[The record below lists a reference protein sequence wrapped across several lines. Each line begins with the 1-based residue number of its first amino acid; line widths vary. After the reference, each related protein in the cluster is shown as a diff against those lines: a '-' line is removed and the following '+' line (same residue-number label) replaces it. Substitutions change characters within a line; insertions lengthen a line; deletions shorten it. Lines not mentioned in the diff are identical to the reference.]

1 MPSIII
7 LSNNYQES
15 VSTCLKKYDGTVESL
30 VLTNEIIIKS
40 PDHHDFLDKIRM
52 AKFFCASSCIFP
64 NVLRVSSI
72 NRSFDSNYNNNLA
85 TDDRIHFFSSAI

>member
-1 MPSIII
+1 MPSIVI

-52 AKFFCASSCIFP
+52 AKFFCASSCILP
-64 NVLRVSSI
+64 NILRVSSI
-72 NRSFDSNYNNNLA
+72 NGSFDSKKNDLA